1 MGLFKRQPDFLV
13 PEGGISVVER
23 LRIGGVEQSI
33 LIQAADERN
42 PVLLIVHGGPSMP
55 IPGVSSRGQDYTIV
69 TNTAELVKRFV
80 LVFWDQ
86 RGTGKSYHADI
97 PQHTMSVRQ
106 FISDGDELADWLQSR
121 FNQPKIFLAGH
132 SWGSI
137 VALSMAAKAPHKY
150 YSYTGYSQVVDWTEN
165 DRLSLVWTKA
175 EAKRRG
181 HSKALKE
188 LESAGEPPFLESFQ
202 QWAILRKW
210 QRNFGTLVYTDD
222 EIKHPGVAGITMAM
236 LRSED
241 YSVSDLINT
250 FYRGFKLIYT
260 QAFIK
265 ELACYNFMESMKSIA
280 IPVTFVHGQKDQHV
294 HGSVV
299 ERFYSQLLAPQ
310 KRLIWAPKSGHA
322 FHPDDTK
329 LNEQYLIEELRHA
342 GG

>member
-1 MGLFKRQPDFLV
+1 
-13 PEGGISVVER
+13 
-23 LRIGGVEQSI
+23 
-33 LIQAADERN
+33 
-42 PVLLIVHGGPSMP
+42 MP
-55 IPGVSSRGQDYTIV
+55 MPGVSSRGQDYTIV

-97 PQHTMSVRQ
+97 PQHTMGVRQ
-106 FISDGDELADWLQSR
+106 FISDGDELADWLRSR

-137 VALSMAAKAPHKY
+137 VALSMAANAPYKY
-150 YSYTGYSQVVDWTEN
+150 YSYTGYSQIVNWTEN
-165 DRLSLVWTKA
+165 DRLSLVWVKA

-181 HSKALKE
+181 RSKALKE
-188 LESAGEPPFLESFQ
+188 LESAGEPPFLDSFQ

-222 EIKHPGVAGITMAM
+222 EIKHPGVAGITLAM

-241 YSVSDLINT
+241 YGVKDLINT
-250 FYRGFKLIYT
+250 FYRGFKLVYT
-260 QAFIK
+260 QAFIE
-265 ELACYNFMESMKSIA
+265 ELARINFMVSMESID
-280 IPVTFVHGQKDQHV
+280 IPITFVHGQKDHHV